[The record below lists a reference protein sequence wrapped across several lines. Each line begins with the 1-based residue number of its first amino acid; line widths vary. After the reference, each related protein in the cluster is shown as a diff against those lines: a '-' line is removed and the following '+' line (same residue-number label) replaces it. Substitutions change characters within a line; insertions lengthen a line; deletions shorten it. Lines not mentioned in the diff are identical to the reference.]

1 MYVAQS
7 TSQNLSLTMT
17 NETADLYLIELII
30 FSKYSMRFLTLLCL
44 FFTGDL
50 SGDLFR
56 CRVPCPAVERRLS
69 FEVPRDVGSPEVH
82 PEAHLHHR
90 PDSGLGLNCCP
101 GVGVKWSGLRYL
113 SHSRHSLLTDTQ
125 NASR

>member
-1 MYVAQS
+1 MENVAAKWLKKRVLYAFS
-7 TSQNLSLTMT
+7 HVALS
-17 NETADLYLIELII
+17 
-30 FSKYSMRFLTLLCL
+30 
-44 FFTGDL
+44 FFTGDM

-56 CRVPCPAVERRLS
+56 CRVPCPAVERRMS
-69 FEVPRDVGSPEVH
+69 FEVPGDVGSPEVH
-82 PEAHLHHR
+82 PEANLHHR
-90 PDSGLGLNCCP
+90 PDSGLGLDCGP